1 MLATNEECLELMRA
15 TKGDTDIAESYLL
28 DYEKELRAYQNYRL
42 TYMTKSNGV
51 SVGRGNLPG
60 HPTESAAIRGVEFDN
75 NYPGYLW
82 LKAIEIVLRNLG
94 EQKYH
99 FVILRREAEACK
111 SIIHKTGGRPSWV
124 PYLQCKYSAWLAER
138 YIGKEYV
145 PSEKTI
151 RLWWKGIV
159 DKVVLV
165 KLKLEENK
173 KNSLRLPKTPSQT

>member
-1 MLATNEECLELMRA
+1 MLATNEECVELMKS
-15 TKGDTDIAESYLL
+15 TKDDADIAEMYLL
-28 DYEKELRAYQNYRL
+28 DYENELRAYQDYRFMH
-42 TYMTKSNGV
+42 MTRTSCAGA
-51 SVGRGNLPG
+51 SRGNLPG
-60 HPTESAAIRGVEFDN
+60 KPTESAAIRGVVFDE

-82 LKAIEIVLRNLG
+82 LKAVEIVLRNLG

-111 SIIHKTGGRPSWV
+111 AIIHKTGGRPSWV

-138 YIGKEYV
+138 YIGREYV

-165 KLKLEENK
+165 KLKLEEK
-173 KNSLRLPKTPSQT
+173 KKK

>member
-1 MLATNEECLELMRA
+1 MLATNEECVELMEEV
-15 TKGDTDIAESYLL
+15 GSDTWKAEQFLL
-28 DYEKELRAYQNYRL
+28 GYEKFLRQYQDDRL
-42 TYMTKSNGV
+42 AYMTQNNGG

-138 YIGKEYV
+138 YIGREYV